1 MAEIG
6 GLPQQLEDSD
16 QTYSEIATINRRM
29 NLLENR
35 FRNIGDQVNRS
46 EILTFLDNYR
56 QMKLEFDLPEKILEN
71 KPTVSDL
78 AGLSP

>member
-6 GLPQQLEDSD
+6 GLPQKLENSD

-35 FRNIGDQVNRS
+35 LRNIGDQVNLI
-46 EILTFLDNYR
+46 ENNLN
-56 QMKLEFDLPEKILEN
+56 EKHKSANSGI
-71 KPTVSDL
+71 SDL
-78 AGLSP
+78 DGRFTNF

>member
-6 GLPQQLEDSD
+6 GLPQKLENSD

-35 FRNIGDQVNRS
+35 LRNIIDKLTSKVYTYTTRGLFQQH
-46 EILTFLDNYR
+46 ILIFSL
-56 QMKLEFDLPEKILEN
+56 
-71 KPTVSDL
+71 
-78 AGLSP
+78 